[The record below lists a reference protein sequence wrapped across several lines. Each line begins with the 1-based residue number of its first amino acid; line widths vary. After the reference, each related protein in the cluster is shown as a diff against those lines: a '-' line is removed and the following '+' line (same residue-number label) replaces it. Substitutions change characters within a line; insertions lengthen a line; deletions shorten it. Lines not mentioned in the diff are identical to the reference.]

1 MHATILFKGHLSFNY
16 TTKGDMQYYQSLL
29 PAHAL
34 IYDIQ

>member
-1 MHATILFKGHLSFNY
+1 
-16 TTKGDMQYYQSLL
+16 MQYYQSLL